1 MMLLAT
7 FIPVSEHDD
16 FSVTMEFVK
25 CSVDVIDFLG
35 LHLTMKVFMAKSD
48 RKILLTAL
56 GWGTAQ
62 SVATRFLP
70 LWVGARGI
78 EFDWVYIQGSLHS
91 NIQLVFLLTTCTFLW
106 ILNRNDV
113 SVTMVTISSL
123 SLVLICYKSFIFAMT
138 SSIINSWTL
147 VAVHALTAM
156 GCGLLALSLHSNIIK

>member
-56 GWGTAQ
+56 G
-62 SVATRFLP
+62 S
-70 LWVGARGI
+70 
-78 EFDWVYIQGSLHS
+78 Y
-91 NIQLVFLLTTCTFLW
+91 
-106 ILNRNDV
+106 
-113 SVTMVTISSL
+113 
-123 SLVLICYKSFIFAMT
+123 
-138 SSIINSWTL
+138 
-147 VAVHALTAM
+147 
-156 GCGLLALSLHSNIIK
+156 